1 MTPEE
6 FERERRKSA
15 EALRHVVEGAQGADA
30 PRKSEGVLG
39 RVEPMRAGSLGG
51 KPEARDQPEWNPPA
65 PPDLKPVNE
74 SWPAAIPRSS
84 GAMAS
89 LVDGSREKNREA
101 QVKFNSD
108 QVQLDNALVGWTAEH
123 FAKTHRHYD
132 GVIAQMQKRMDE
144 IDTRHRELER
154 ELVRHVHEMA
164 RRIDVVLGEGEK
176 GRVSHEAALRSVR
189 ERLRALE
196 EKLR

>member
-6 FERERRKSA
+6 LERERRKSA
-15 EALRHVVEGAQGADA
+15 EALDRAREAGRGEPAARSAEALLGPEEPVREIA
-30 PRKSEGVLG
+30 RSE
-39 RVEPMRAGSLGG
+39 R
-51 KPEARDQPEWNPPA
+51 RDLETPAWTPPA
-65 PPDLKPVNE
+65 PPDLGPVNE
-74 SWPAAIPRSS
+74 SWTAGGRPS
-84 GAMAS
+84 GGISTLLAGA
-89 LVDGSREKNREA
+89 SREREA

-108 QVQLDNALVGWTAEH
+108 QVQLDNALVSWTAAH
-123 FAKTHRHYD
+123 FAATHAHYD
-132 GVIAQMQKRMDE
+132 AVIERMQKRMDD

-176 GRVSHEAALRSVR
+176 GRVSHEAALRSIR

-196 EKLR
+196 ERLR

>member
-6 FERERRKSA
+6 LDRERLKSA
-15 EALRHVVEGAQGADA
+15 SDLDGVVENAQGEPEPRSSTALLGPADVVRMAVVAGPQAQA
-30 PRKSEGVLG
+30 P
-39 RVEPMRAGSLGG
+39 AW
-51 KPEARDQPEWNPPA
+51 DPPT
-65 PPDLKPVNE
+65 PPDLQPVNE
-74 SWPAAIPRSS
+74 SWTAGGKPVAS
-84 GAMAS
+84 GLAS
-89 LVDGSREKNREA
+89 LVDGGREKTREA
-101 QVKFNSD
+101 QVRFNGD
-108 QVQLDNALVGWTAEH
+108 QVQLDNALVTWVAAH
-123 FAKTHRHYD
+123 FAATHQHYD
-132 GVIAQMQKRMDE
+132 NVVAQMQTRMDD

-189 ERLRALE
+189 ERLRLLE

>member
-6 FERERRKSA
+6 LERERLKSA
-15 EALRHVVEGAQGADA
+15 EAL
-30 PRKSEGVLG
+30 G
-39 RVEPMRAGSLGG
+39 RVIEEVRGVPEPRSSATLLGPVHDVRIALDAGAPG
-51 KPEARDQPEWNPPA
+51 PAPAWNPPA
-65 PPDLKPVNE
+65 PPDLTPVNE
-74 SWPAAIPRSS
+74 SWTAGGKPVAS
-84 GAMAS
+84 GLAS
-89 LVDGSREKNREA
+89 LVDGGREKTREA
-101 QVKFNSD
+101 QVRFNGD
-108 QVQLDNALVGWTAEH
+108 QVQLDNALVTWVAAHFTA
-123 FAKTHRHYD
+123 THQHYD
-132 GVIAQMQKRMDE
+132 GVVAQMQKRMDD

-189 ERLRALE
+189 ERLRLME

>member
-6 FERERRKSA
+6 FERERLESA
-15 EALRHVVEGAQGADA
+15 EALRQVVEGAQGADA
-30 PRKSEGVLG
+30 PRKPESVLG
-39 RVEPMRAGSLGG
+39 PVEPVRAVSGGG

-65 PPDLKPVNE
+65 PPDLRPVNE

-123 FAKTHRHYD
+123 FAATHRHYD
-132 GVIAQMQKRMDE
+132 GVIAQMQKRMDD

-164 RRIDVVLGEGEK
+164 RRIDAVLGEGEK

>member
-1 MTPEE
+1 
-6 FERERRKSA
+6 
-15 EALRHVVEGAQGADA
+15 
-30 PRKSEGVLG
+30 
-39 RVEPMRAGSLGG
+39 
-51 KPEARDQPEWNPPA
+51 
-65 PPDLKPVNE
+65 
-74 SWPAAIPRSS
+74 
-84 GAMAS
+84 MAS

-123 FAKTHRHYD
+123 FAATHRHYD

-164 RRIDVVLGEGEK
+164 RRIDAVLGEGEK